1 MAENTSLIEY
11 YKNLLILQYRQKT
24 KAEATIDA
32 FVKALMIFDVIDSV
46 RYGFNINTAE
56 GVQLDT
62 LSLYVGTSRYV
73 PGTYFFREYFG
84 YVLYGDITPFA
95 FNGYIQY
102 GDPVPDVQFRTYEEG
117 KQSDYALTDEELR
130 KFIKLRIIKNNSS
143 GSLKE
148 IDDFLLFFFSGTVY
162 VEEEAN
168 MEINYY
174 VPLADLR
181 IFTIAREMNA
191 LPSPAGVGVYV
202 TAI

>member
-95 FNGYIQY
+95 FNRYIQY
-102 GDPVPDVQFRTYEEG
+102 DDPVPDVQFRTYEEG